1 MLNEN
6 EEQELADIVNTN
18 LLGMVFCTKKAY
30 KSMVKHDVE
39 GYIVNVGSVFGHNL
53 HDMFGSLEVYG
64 LYAPTKFA
72 IRVLGDV
79 IRMEINRQKNAKVR
93 VTVGYMLR
101 GFIVVILI
109 VLITMV
115 SSLRV
120 I

>member
-39 GYIVNVGSVFGHNL
+39 GYIINVGSVFGHNL

-93 VTVGYMLR
+93 VTVCIL
-101 GFIVVILI
+101 VVVDLVCLYIILA
-109 VLITMV
+109 
-115 SSLRV
+115 SSSTFR